1 MSFVTG
7 PKFKCSDFF
16 VFQCLAHL
24 FLRCVVQKNLENRN
38 MRLRKQLKGKGGG
51 DLEIEKKIAANDA
64 GKFNDSCLLSLF
76 IDANSELKSLSSR
89 QSLHVNASNCRGD
102 VFENTTDLDHQGK
115 NLLAKTILNCILRTV
130 QILLTNWARQLLR
143 AHVVNRILTETI
155 VIWRP
160 RRIQTSWKSLRGY
173 LGPFLLL
180 IEMVR
185 TPIF

>member
-64 GKFNDSCLLSLF
+64 GKFNDSCLLS
-76 IDANSELKSLSSR
+76 
-89 QSLHVNASNCRGD
+89 
-102 VFENTTDLDHQGK
+102 
-115 NLLAKTILNCILRTV
+115 
-130 QILLTNWARQLLR
+130 
-143 AHVVNRILTETI
+143 
-155 VIWRP
+155 
-160 RRIQTSWKSLRGY
+160 
-173 LGPFLLL
+173 
-180 IEMVR
+180 
-185 TPIF
+185 